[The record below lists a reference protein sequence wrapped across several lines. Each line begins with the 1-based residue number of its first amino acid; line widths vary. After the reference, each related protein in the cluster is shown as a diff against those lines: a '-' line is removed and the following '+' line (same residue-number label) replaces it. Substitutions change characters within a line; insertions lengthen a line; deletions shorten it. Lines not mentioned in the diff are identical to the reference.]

1 MSRRRAATATKA
13 RYELRGF
20 VRNSRGRYV
29 RVRSLTIEEDDPHY
43 MALHLWRLSRA
54 QDADN
59 WRYEVRDNGAGRGK
73 LAPLVTYEELLR
85 RSKGRKVPFVLGG

>member
-1 MSRRRAATATKA
+1 
-13 RYELRGF
+13 
-20 VRNSRGRYV
+20 
-29 RVRSLTIEEDDPHY
+29 